1 MRERLDVPVSVGR
14 TTGGV
19 MNYTCPERSRFLGGG
34 NIGPTVEY
42 LHEDIGTTLEY
53 LHEDITYMVKEYYT

>member
-1 MRERLDVPVSVGR
+1 
-14 TTGGV
+14 

-34 NIGPTVEY
+34 NNIEPTVEY

-53 LHEDITYMVKEYYT
+53 LHEDITCMVKEYYT